1 MSPRVP
7 GSWLAFR
14 DDCQGGRVAIGTS
27 EGGAMTIESTPA
39 VEGVALQSAAI
50 EVILPQQRTATP
62 PPAEREVD
70 LGPAAQDLSP
80 AEIDTGRIM
89 DRVSLALLL
98 SDGLGLLLVNALL
111 PLRVLEICLLG
122 AATLAVMWGNSLY
135 RSRLTLSVL
144 DDLPTISIGVLSSTG
159 LMAVLLASATG
170 RDASLVIRG
179 GLTALLLLLAGRI
192 VTYAGIRW
200 ARRRGVVS
208 YRTVIV
214 GTGPTAAK
222 VGRIL
227 DEHPETGL
235 RLVGFLGPSPHA
247 DPSVSA
253 RILDEDCRNLPQVT
267 VNQSASV
274 ILATVSGVEADDV
287 LVGIRSRDQKRH
299 CTLFVVP
306 ALFEVLHAPG
316 TERIQHVPLIRVRPS
331 VLAVLPLRVKR
342 LCDFVVA
349 AVGLVVAAPLMAAV
363 ALAVRLEGGKGV
375 LFRQERV
382 GMDGELFTLLKFRSL
397 RPETEDESAQRWSV
411 AAESRLGLVGRFIR
425 RTSLDELPQL
435 VNVLHG
441 DMSIIGPRPER
452 PYFVDEFGR
461 RYECYALRHRVRP
474 GLTGWAAVNGLRG
487 DTSIEDRVYF
497 DNAYID
503 NWSLWLDVKIMFRTV
518 WAVVAF
524 RGA

>member
-1 MSPRVP
+1 
-7 GSWLAFR
+7 
-14 DDCQGGRVAIGTS
+14 
-27 EGGAMTIESTPA
+27 MTIESTPA
-39 VEGVALQSAAI
+39 VEGVARQAAAI
-50 EVILPQQRTATP
+50 EVVLPQQRTVTAASAS
-62 PPAEREVD
+62 AEREVD
-70 LGPAAQDLSP
+70 LDPAPQDLSP
-80 AEIDTGRIM
+80 AEIEPGRLI

-98 SDGLGLLLVNALL
+98 SDGLGLLVVNALL
-111 PLRVLEICLLG
+111 PLRFLEICLLG

-144 DDLPTISIGVLSSTG
+144 DDLPTISIGILSSTG
-159 LMAVLLASATG
+159 LLAVLLASTTG
-170 RDASLVIRG
+170 RESPVIRG
-179 GLTALLLLLAGRI
+179 GLTAVLLLLAGRI

-214 GTGPTAAK
+214 GTGPAAAK

-235 RLVGFLGPSPHA
+235 RLVGFLGPSPQT
-247 DPSVSA
+247 DPRVSA

-267 VNQSASV
+267 VKHSASV
-274 ILATVSGVEADDV
+274 VLATVSGVEADDV

-331 VLAVLPLRVKR
+331 VLAILPLRVKR

-382 GMDGELFTLLKFRSL
+382 GMDAELFTLLKFRSL
-397 RPETEDESAQRWSV
+397 RPETADESAQRWSV
-411 AAESRLGLVGRFIR
+411 AGEGRLGPVGRFIR
-425 RTSLDELPQL
+425 KTSLDELPQL
-435 VNVLHG
+435 VNVLRG

-461 RYECYALRHRVRP
+461 LYECYALRHRVRP

-487 DTSIEDRVYF
+487 DTSIEERVSF

-503 NWSLWLDVKIMFRTV
+503 NWSLWLDVKILFRTV
-518 WAVVAF
+518 SAVVAL
-524 RGA
+524 RGG